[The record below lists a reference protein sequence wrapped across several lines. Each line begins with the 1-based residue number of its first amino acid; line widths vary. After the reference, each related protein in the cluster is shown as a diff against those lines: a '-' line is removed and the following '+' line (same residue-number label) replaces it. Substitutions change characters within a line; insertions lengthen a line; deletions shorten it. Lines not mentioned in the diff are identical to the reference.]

1 MMKKSMCCCSLAALR
16 THKPLPFPVCISL
29 SVVAAASPRRC
40 LSKSLSSPSS
50 SLNAVLSIA
59 ADDYRPPSSF
69 HFGPSLRRGHLPEPP
84 PLSLNHS
91 SEDSDGGVIEKAK
104 FCRVFDVAALRVP
117 VEECAALESHL
128 RGHLLNWPRV
138 RNIARVP
145 GDDLDLEIRRL
156 LREGEGDGGARL
168 DSLAARVDGRAD
180 VETAALS
187 PVLYREKLA
196 KEFNC
201 SGFLKFRNLAKL
213 SRPKKKKK
221 KLNSK
226 DGGDLASKNLEKN
239 DSYVVKVIGEEK
251 DEVDL
256 SGLLGE
262 DFKGRRWRGPTRL
275 LLLDEKYAKKGVSGL
290 PEAIKVPMI
299 PLSSSFELVQCQLA
313 LFYDYWSMSELLE
326 ALLPEG
332 LIVPTGFETI
342 GHIAHLNLRDEH
354 LPFRKLIAQIV
365 LDKNRP
371 KIQTVVNKMDAIQ
384 NEYRTMQL
392 EVLVGNHSLVTTVV
406 ENGFRFQVDLGKVYW
421 NSKLATERQRLICS
435 FTRSD
440 VVCDVF
446 SGVGPI
452 AISAARKVKCVF
464 ANDLNPNA
472 VEYLERNIVL
482 NKLERKVEFSITTDF
497 FWSRLLV
504 CHSRVL
510 DFLVFN
516 MEGRRFISAMFT
528 TQLRYS
534 ITQVVMNLPNDAT
547 EFLDAFRGV
556 FRNTPRS
563 ARTLPK
569 IHVYGFSKAQN
580 PEYDFQE
587 RINVAL
593 CAEVVDVEM
602 HRVRLVAPG
611 KWMLCA
617 SFILPED
624 IAFGK

>member
-1 MMKKSMCCCSLAALR
+1 MKKSMCCCSLAALR
-16 THKPLPFPVCISL
+16 THKPLPFPFSI
-29 SVVAAASPRRC
+29 SVVAAASPRRR
-40 LSKSLSSPSS
+40 LSKSFSSS
-50 SLNAVLSIA
+50 SLNAALSIA
-59 ADDYRPPSSF
+59 ADDYRPPSSI
-69 HFGPSLRRGHLPEPP
+69 HFGPSLRRGRLPEPLT
-84 PLSLNHS
+84 LSSNHS
-91 SEDSDGGVIEKAK
+91 SEDGDGDGGAIEKEK

-117 VEECAALESHL
+117 VEECAALEHHL
-128 RGHLLNWPRV
+128 RGHLLNWPRL

-156 LREGEGDGGARL
+156 LREGQGDGGVRL
-168 DSLAARVDGRAD
+168 DSLASRADGRSD
-180 VETAALS
+180 VETASLS
-187 PVLYREKLA
+187 PVLYRAKLA

-201 SGFLKFRNLAKL
+201 RGFLKFRYLAKM

-221 KLNSK
+221 KLDGKN
-226 DGGDLASKNLEKN
+226 GGDQARKSLEKN
-239 DSYVVKVIGEEK
+239 DFSVVKVIGEEK
-251 DEVDL
+251 DEEDL
-256 SGLLGE
+256 SGLLGD
-262 DFKGRRWRGPTRL
+262 DFKGLTWRGPTRL
-275 LLLDEKYAKKGVSGL
+275 LLLDEQYAKKGVGEL
-290 PEAIKVPMI
+290 PESIKAV
-299 PLSSSFELVQCQLA
+299 LNGDTFHSRSSLFELVQCQLT

-326 ALLPEG
+326 TLLPEG

-354 LPFRKLIAQIV
+354 LPYRKLIAQIV

-392 EVLVGNHSLVTTVV
+392 EVLVGNHSLVTTVM

-440 VVCDVF
+440 VVCDIF

-452 AISAARKVKCVF
+452 AISAARKVKHVF

-482 NKLERKVEFSITTDF
+482 NKLERKIE
-497 FWSRLLV
+497 
-504 CHSRVL
+504 
-510 DFLVFN
+510 VFN
-516 MEGRRFISAMFT
+516 MEGRRFIAAMFT

-534 ITQVVMNLPNDAT
+534 ITQAVMNLPNDAT

-593 CAEVVDVEM
+593 CEEVADVEM

-617 SFILPED
+617 SFILPEGV
-624 IAFGK
+624 AFGK